1 MDEMNGKLLMGKT
14 YNLKVTIYVYK
25 DGANVAKIAE
35 GSIALKYQP
44 ESQSSM
50 DLWKEWISQM

>member
-1 MDEMNGKLLMGKT
+1 MNGKLLMGKT
-14 YNLKVTIYVYK
+14 YNLKVTVYVYK

-44 ESQSSM
+44 ESQSFM